1 MESYAD
7 WLRARADDGLRAL
20 LSARPELLAPVPA
33 DLTALAAR
41 AATPAAVSRALD
53 RLDRFTLAVL
63 EAVLVLPPPVLPDA
77 PADALG
83 APRDRVR
90 DAVDR

>member
-1 MESYAD
+1 METYAD
-7 WLRARADDGLRAL
+7 WLRGRGDDELRAL

-63 EAVLVLPPPVLPDA
+63 ESLLVLPAPTPDA
-77 PADALG
+77 LAAGLG
-83 APRDRVR
+83 ATP
-90 DAVDR
+90 A